1 MYRYLMSAD
10 VEIHKSYKTQAN
22 ETQADEM
29 QTDGAQA
36 IRQGR

>member
-1 MYRYLMSAD
+1 MGAD

-22 ETQADEM
+22 ETQANEMQADEM

-36 IRQGR
+36 IEQGR